1 VKVEMLKSATADGV
15 AYRKG
20 ACPDLP
26 AATAEKLIARGYAA
40 VWTPKEPD
48 DAPAVSE

>member
-40 VWTPKEPD
+40 VWTPKELA

>member
-1 VKVEMLKSATADGV
+1 MLKPATADGV
-15 AYRKG
+15 GYRKG

-26 AATAEKLIARGYAA
+26 AATADKLIARGYAA

-48 DAPAVSE
+48 DAPAVPE

>member
-1 VKVEMLKSATADGV
+1 MKVEILKAATADGV

-20 ACPDLP
+20 ACPDLL
-26 AATAEKLIARGYAA
+26 ASTAEKLIARGYAA
-40 VWTPKEPD
+40 VWSPKESD